1 MNKSVNIVKNKKNV
15 KNVIILL
22 MMLLIGVI
30 NTKYVKCS
38 DYSKACNKIHEECY
52 LEYIK
57 VVNSCFLFKCLGI
70 IRNKTYHLMII
81 YQAFQLL
88 FQGPRHDIKSGHA
101 KNS

>member
-15 KNVIILL
+15 KNVINLL

-30 NTKYVKCS
+30 NTKYVKFS
-38 DYSKACNKIHEECY
+38 DYSKACSKIHENCY

-57 VVNSCFLFKCLGI
+57 VANSCFLFKCLVI
-70 IRNKTYHLMII
+70 IKNKTYQMII

-88 FQGPRHDIKSGHA
+88 FQGPWHDIKSGHA